1 MGTRVDAGGSEKVY
15 DAAAKWVEAALRT
28 DGSLFAPGESIWSS
42 TYLEE
47 LHQRFLDHPDE
58 SNATFLEKLEAQL
71 EDSPPRGL
79 PVNGRALVLSLPH
92 RFHEE

>member
-42 TYLEE
+42 TYLGE

-71 EDSPPRGL
+71 EDSPPEVYQLMGVQGLCRGTRI
-79 PVNGRALVLSLPH
+79 PK
-92 RFHEE
+92 